1 MLGQKI
7 FCPNFLEAVP
17 KTQNFC
23 ETCPLKSAKLDKD
36 IAKILL
42 LGLKSAST
50 DRNIAILRP
59 SNPLKSYRPR

>member
-42 LGLKSAST
+42 LGLKSAKYRQEYR
-50 DRNIAILRP
+50 DFEA
-59 SNPLKSYRPR
+59 LKSAKIIQT